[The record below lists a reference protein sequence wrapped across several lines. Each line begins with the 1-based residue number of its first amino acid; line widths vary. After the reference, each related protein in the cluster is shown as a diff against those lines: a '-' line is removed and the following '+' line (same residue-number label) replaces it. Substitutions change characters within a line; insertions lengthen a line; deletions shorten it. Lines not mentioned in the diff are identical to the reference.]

1 MSKLQSIRD
10 NQKVSSIFYLVL
22 FATFAISVILQLI
35 NAIFFAKDGLLRLVY
50 FTIQSN
56 ILITVIM
63 GIYILKKPVANW
75 FTRLTF
81 IGLVN
86 ISVTGIVFHIL
97 LTPYMSSVSFMQHML
112 HTINPLL
119 FIIFYF
125 IFFAQNIKLKE
136 IWIVLISPLIY
147 LIFVFGFVSP
157 VLGNLMETQSG
168 LTESARYVYPFLNPD
183 NYNNGLPGMLLFN
196 LGILAPS
203 ILILSIILQQ
213 IKRRYL

>member
-97 LTPYMSSVSFMQHML
+97 LTPYMSS
-112 HTINPLL
+112 
-119 FIIFYF
+119 
-125 IFFAQNIKLKE
+125 
-136 IWIVLISPLIY
+136 
-147 LIFVFGFVSP
+147 
-157 VLGNLMETQSG
+157 
-168 LTESARYVYPFLNPD
+168 
-183 NYNNGLPGMLLFN
+183 
-196 LGILAPS
+196 
-203 ILILSIILQQ
+203 
-213 IKRRYL
+213 